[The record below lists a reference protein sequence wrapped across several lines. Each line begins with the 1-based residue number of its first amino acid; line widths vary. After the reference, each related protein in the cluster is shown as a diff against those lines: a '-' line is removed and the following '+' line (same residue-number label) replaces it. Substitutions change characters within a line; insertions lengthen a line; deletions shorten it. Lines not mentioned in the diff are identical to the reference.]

1 MSGLVV
7 LGILHFS
14 YHLTTFPL
22 VTPVSAASRALAL
35 TMSIVAPLAVLRA
48 VLFQTR
54 KEQTR

>member
-14 YHLTTFPL
+14 YHLTTFDSF
-22 VTPVSAASRALAL
+22 TPVSAASRALAL